1 MTLVLSFYNSDN
13 KLRIRTGLNGFV
25 CEVRVELFK
34 PFEHIHTIDAEDP
47 MTTNPQP
54 INLFEFED
62 VAKERLPKEEYDYI
76 AGGATDEISV
86 DRNRRAYASWALRP
100 RVLRDVSVLDLSTTV
115 LGTKVNLPVL
125 IAPCGAHKRA
135 HPEGELATYRAAA
148 ACGTILAVSANSNTS
163 FEDLAKAANGYL
175 WVQMYPFRNKEMTKD
190 WLKRAKESGYKA
202 VVVTLDSQWPPKRER
217 NIRNNYRRTR
227 GVNYPGASAETP
239 RPAGR
244 AGEGSDPAATWKDL
258 EWIKAA
264 ADLPVVAKGVM
275 TGEDVE
281 LCAEVGANGVIVS
294 NHGGR
299 HLDNT
304 LATIEVLSEAVAAA
318 KDKMEIY
325 LDGGIRRGADVVKAI
340 ALGARAVFIGRPLF
354 WGLAVDGENGVVRVL
369 NILREEIE
377 ITMAKCGRPTIASID
392 SSVVVKAPPL

>member
-1 MTLVLSFYNSDN
+1 MTAL
-13 KLRIRTGLNGFV
+13 
-25 CEVRVELFK
+25 
-34 PFEHIHTIDAEDP
+34 
-47 MTTNPQP
+47 PQP
-54 INLFEFED
+54 INLFEFEQF
-62 VAKERLPKEEYDYI
+62 AKERLPKEEYDYI

-86 DRNRRAYASWALRP
+86 DRNHRAFASWALRP

-115 LGTKVNLPVL
+115 LGTKLKLPVL
-125 IAPCGAHKRA
+125 IAPCGGHKRA
-135 HPEGELATYRAAA
+135 HPDGEIATYRAAA
-148 ACGTILAVSANSNTS
+148 ACGTVLAVSANSNTS
-163 FEDLAKAANGYL
+163 FEDLSKAASGHL
-175 WVQMYPFRNKEMTKD
+175 WIQMYPFRDKQLNQE
-190 WLKRAKESGYKA
+190 WLDRAKSAGYKA

-227 GVNYPGASAETP
+227 GVNYPKSGAETP

-258 EWIKAA
+258 EWIKSAS
-264 ADLPVVAKGVM
+264 DLPVVAKGVM

-281 LCAEVGANGVIVS
+281 LCVEAGADGVIVS

-318 KDKMEIY
+318 KGKIEIY

-340 ALGARAVFIGRPLF
+340 ALGAKAVFIGRPLF
-354 WGLAVDGENGVVRVL
+354 WGLALDGEQGVIRVL
-369 NILREEIE
+369 EILREEIE
-377 ITMAKCGRPTIASID
+377 ITMAKCGRPTVGSID
-392 SSVVVKAPPL
+392 SSVVAKAPPL

>member
-1 MTLVLSFYNSDN
+1 MATDS
-13 KLRIRTGLNGFV
+13 T
-25 CEVRVELFK
+25 
-34 PFEHIHTIDAEDP
+34 
-47 MTTNPQP
+47 P
-54 INLFEFED
+54 INLFEFEE
-62 VAKERLPKEEYDYI
+62 VARARLPKAEYDYI

-86 DRNRRAYASWALRP
+86 DRNRRAFASWALRP

-115 LGTKVNLPVL
+115 LGTKLKLPVL
-125 IAPCGAHKRA
+125 IAPCGGHKRA
-135 HPEGELATYRAAA
+135 HPDGEIATYRAAA
-148 ACGTILAVSANSNTS
+148 TCGTVLAVSANSNTS
-163 FEDLAKAANGYL
+163 FEDLSKAASGHL
-175 WVQMYPFRNKEMTKD
+175 WIQMYPFRDKELNQK
-190 WLKRAKESGYKA
+190 WLDRAKGAGYKA

-227 GVNYPGASAETP
+227 GVNYPKSGAETP

-258 EWIKAA
+258 EWIKSAS
-264 ADLPVVAKGVM
+264 DLPVVAKGVM

-281 LCAEVGANGVIVS
+281 LCVEAGADGVIVS

-318 KDKMEIY
+318 KGKIEIY

-340 ALGARAVFIGRPLF
+340 ALGAKAVFIGRPLF
-354 WGLAVDGENGVVRVL
+354 WGLALDGEQGVIRVL
-369 NILREEIE
+369 EILREEIE
-377 ITMAKCGRPTIASID
+377 ITMAKCGRPTVGSID
-392 SSVVVKAPPL
+392 SSVVAKAPPL